1 MGKQALRTE
10 KYKRYINILL
20 LLLLSHLWQEFD
32 SFMYDNMIDDTIE
45 SYWALT
51 DKKDHK
57 HGQKLWFSV
66 LVLLAYWNAIAQN

>member
-1 MGKQALRTE
+1 
-10 KYKRYINILL
+10 
-20 LLLLSHLWQEFD
+20 
-32 SFMYDNMIDDTIE
+32 MYDNMIDDTIE

-66 LVLLAYWNAIAQN
+66 LVLLAYWNAIAQNYWNIGTLA